1 MMVRR
6 FIVCL
11 LFALFTFW
19 YSTLLSAQESSS
31 IPTYTLNRLIK
42 EALEANP
49 SINEVREVVEMAR
62 GDELKARA
70 YPNPSLGLQYTW
82 HTSPSQRDEPFLS
95 LGQTFLYPGKLAS
108 RLQAAEKGIAAA
120 EYLLKDVSLDIVMQ
134 VKEAFYSLLLTE
146 ENLRVA
152 EKDAGF
158 LSGLEDI
165 AKKRFNTGDVAELDV
180 IQAHTEAER
189 ARAAVDREQADM
201 RKAVSALNTILG
213 RKPEEPLR
221 ITGELQAAPE
231 PFTIEELRQAIEHV
245 PSLEEAGARVAQ
257 TESNMAYARY
267 SRYPDFTLSL
277 FHGAQPGDRTTGL
290 NLSVPLPIWDRKE
303 GEIKKAEAEHKKAVL
318 ALNALKAHLNL
329 KLETAWQDYLISKR
343 QVKLFQEGIL
353 KSASEGMRVA
363 RIGYKEGAIGLMDLL
378 MARDRYLKTIKE
390 YNHAL
395 FELRRAEAELS
406 RLTGRLPE

>member
-11 LFALFTFW
+11 LFALLTFW

-31 IPTYTLNRLIK
+31 IPAYTLNQLIK

-49 SINEVREVVEMAR
+49 IINEVREVVEMAR

-70 YPNPSLGLQYTW
+70 YPNPSLGLKYTW
-82 HTSPSQRDEPFLS
+82 HTSSGQRDEPFLS
-95 LGQTFLYPGKLAS
+95 LGQTFLYPGKSAS
-108 RLQAAEKGIAAA
+108 RLHAAEKGIAAA
-120 EYLLKDVSLDIVMQ
+120 QYLLKDVSLDIVMQ

-158 LSGLEDI
+158 LSDLEDI
-165 AKKRFNTGDVAELDV
+165 AKKRFNTGDVAEFDV
-180 IQAHTEAER
+180 IQSHTEAER

-201 RKAVSALNTILG
+201 RKAVSAINTLLG
-213 RKPEEPLR
+213 HRPEDPLR
-221 ITGELQAAPE
+221 VTGELRATPE
-231 PFTIEELRQAIEHV
+231 AFTIEDIRQAIEHV
-245 PSLEEAGARVAQ
+245 PSLEEARARVAQ
-257 TESNMAYARY
+257 TESNLAYARY

-290 NLSVPLPIWDRKE
+290 GLSVPLPIWDRKE

-318 ALNALKAHLNL
+318 ALKALKAQLDL

-353 KSASEGMRVA
+353 KSASEGLRVA